1 MVGSGYM
8 KYETK
13 ELTSVTRSKLP
24 GNFIKLTDGHTHYEL
39 LGSEKGDLI
48 VLVHG
53 FVTPYFAW
61 DKQIEDF
68 TKQGFQ
74 VLRYDLFGR
83 GFSDRPKKRYDNN
96 LFVKQLHELLVELNF
111 QKHKIFLI
119 GWSMGG
125 AISLNFTKTYP
136 EVVSKLILVAPIGL
150 PSPGLSSALLFK
162 IPLLRNIIFYNF
174 GHKIMSKRIK
184 SVLQIEDINSDE
196 FKKVVEQMEY
206 KGFLKALLLT
216 GTQMNVYHLEDVYKK
231 VGKIKAS
238 KMLIWGE
245 DDESV
250 SFEIHKKVIEYL
262 PGIIFHPMKDIGHA
276 PQYTNSSK
284 FNELVLK
291 FIKD

>member
-1 MVGSGYM
+1 MR
-8 KYETK
+8 YETK
-13 ELTSVTRSKLP
+13 ELNSQTRSNLP
-24 GNFIKLTDGHTHYEL
+24 GSFIKLSDGYTHYEL
-39 LGSEKGDLI
+39 TGPKDGDLI

-61 DKQIEDF
+61 DKQIEEF

-83 GFSDRPKKRYDNN
+83 GFSDRPKRRYDSN
-96 LFVKQLHELLVELNF
+96 LFVRQLQELLAELKF
-111 QKHKIFLI
+111 RKHKIVLI

-125 AISLNFTKTYP
+125 AISINFTKTYP

-150 PSPGLSSALLFK
+150 PSPRLSSALIFK
-162 IPLLRNIIFYNF
+162 VPLLRKIIFYNF
-174 GHKIMSKRIK
+174 GHKLMSKRIK

-196 FKKVVEQMEY
+196 FEKMVEQMEY
-206 KGFLKALLLT
+206 KGFLKSLLLT
-216 GTQMNVYHLEDVYKK
+216 GTQMNIYHLEEVYKE
-231 VGKIKAS
+231 VGKLEMA

-245 DDESV
+245 VDGSV
-250 SFEIHKKVIEYL
+250 SFKLHTKVIEYL

-284 FNELVLK
+284 FNELVLQ